1 MFRWVDA
8 RGVTIADVAQ
18 TVRMVG
24 GRPVAVYVAR
34 VPGEQMEKPRFACAK
49 RLVEEWLRVNKIAAT
64 PVAA

>member
-34 VPGEQMEKPRFACAK
+34 VLGEQMEKPRFACAK

>member
-8 RGVTIADVAQ
+8 RGVTVADVAQ
-18 TVRMVG
+18 TMRVAG
-24 GRPVAVYVAR
+24 SRPVILYIAR

-49 RLVEEWLRVNKIAAT
+49 RLVEEWLRANKIAAT